1 MSTMTRLLYDELGG
15 NCCTRVF
22 LNLPEVPNPAVHSV
36 LLHLA
41 SQLSRIRNAPI
52 LNDEAAMLLASRSRE
67 QIHYAEQSAHRRR
80 THFNDG
86 GTDNNCHDDLDETFI
101 FGGSHSLRNHI
112 KELNNRILRLNEE
125 CAHATEERIKF
136 SKLWLTSEEEK
147 SAIAEKLAT
156 CEVERQELILKNQE
170 LQTIT
175 EKSLEASKRAIE
187 LKRAN
192 DMLNK
197 YCSDLHNQL
206 DKLQNDM
213 EFSVSCLLFIQ
224 IVLVWF
230 PFHPRRYILLEQ
242 CPTNT

>member
-52 LNDEAAMLLASRSRE
+52 LNDEAAVLLASRSRE
-67 QIHYAEQSAHRRR
+67 QIHHAEQLVHRRR
-80 THFNDG
+80 MQFNDG
-86 GTDNNCHDDLDETFI
+86 GADNNCQDDLDETFI
-101 FGGSHSLRNHI
+101 FGGSHSLRNHV
-112 KELNNRILRLNEE
+112 KELNDRLLRLNEE

-147 SAIAEKLAT
+147 STIAEKLAT
-156 CEVERQELILKNQE
+156 CEVERQELMLKNQE

-175 EKSLEASKRAIE
+175 EKSLETSKRAIE

-206 DKLQNDM
+206 DKLQNDL
-213 EFSVSCLLFIQ
+213 EFSVSCLLFAQ
-224 IVLVWF
+224 IVLVWLLV
-230 PFHPRRYILLEQ
+230 PPRCYILIKRY
-242 CPTNT
+242 TTST